1 GPAVVGNIGAPGR
14 INYTLIGDTVNA
26 AQRLEA
32 LGKAYIEADAS
43 FIVLISGET
52 KAALNAGTET
62 AGLATTYLGD
72 EVLRGRESETAVYR
86 LDQAESGS

>member
-1 GPAVVGNIGAPGR
+1 VVGNIGAPGR

-32 LGKAYIEADAS
+32 LGKSYMTAEAS

-52 KAALNAGTET
+52 KAALESTGQT
-62 AGLATTYLGD
+62 AGFEITHLGN
-72 EVLRGRESETAVYR
+72 ELLRGRASETAVYG
-86 LDQAESGS
+86 LSDASAEGL